1 MSGAQRRAIL
11 AMVAALMLTGCQSQQ
26 VAVTGTADRDRI
38 EAYEAMSETAL
49 VETEDLWGDGSVQLP
64 VSVVLPATP
73 EEFEELT
80 GGAAS
85 SRDAP
90 AVTVGAMA
98 KAHVVVHPDSWDLL
112 TAEGRQAVLTHE
124 VTHLSMQGDGPVPP
138 WLGEGLAEYTAHRS
152 SALAPATIAGSA
164 LDRVRAGELPTTWP
178 TLASQVGPVRSRT
191 NTWGSYAMSWLACLY
206 VADAWS
212 ERDLLELYEQV
223 AGGTRV
229 EDAIPAVLGVSEAE
243 AISGWQVWL
252 RAMVAAE

>member
-11 AMVAALMLTGCQSQQ
+11 AMVAALVLAGCQSQQ
-26 VAVTGTADRDRI
+26 VAVTGTVGADRI
-38 EAYEAMSETAL
+38 AAYEAMSEMAL
-49 VETEDLWGDGSVQLP
+49 TEAVDLWGEGSVDLP
-64 VSVVLPATP
+64 VSVVLPASA

-80 GGAAS
+80 GGAS
-85 SRDAP
+85 SSQDAP
-90 AVTVGAMA
+90 AVTVGTMA

-138 WLGEGLAEYTAHRS
+138 WLGEGLAEYTAHRT

-178 TLASQVGPVRSRT
+178 TLAGSVESARSRT
-191 NTWGSYAMSWLACLY
+191 NIWGSYAMSWLACLY
-206 VADAWS
+206 IADAWS
-212 ERDLLELYEQV
+212 EQDLVDLYEEV
-223 AGGTRV
+223 AGGTHV

-243 AISGWQVWL
+243 ALSGWQAWL
-252 RAMVAAE
+252 RAMVADQ